1 LVFVLCFSAF
11 SFAFA
16 EDPDDSRNFTE
27 IVKAKGYPCETH
39 QVVTQ
44 DGYIL
49 TVFRIP
55 FGVKNTNTTNR
66 QPVYLQHGLLD
77 SSFTWILNEPYES
90 LSYILA
96 DAGFDVWMGNQR
108 GNIYGTQHVNLSIKS
123 EAFWRFSW
131 DQMAQYDFPA
141 LIDYVR
147 DTTGFDRIGYVGHS
161 EGTLVPFAALST
173 SPEWAEKLNVFVGLG
188 PLITVGHITNDFF
201 QFLADL
207 DVDEIFLLFGVKDFL
222 PTTALLEK
230 LLPHLCAP
238 LPLICEDVIE
248 LICGPHKGAF
258 NASRM
263 QVMAGHEPGGTSVQN
278 VAHFAQG
285 VRKNNF
291 AKYDYGTA
299 AKNRE
304 HYGTSTPP
312 PYNFTRFPTSDILP
326 VALFYGT
333 ADELADPTDVAF
345 LIGHLPSP
353 PIYERELNNYAH
365 LDYVWDITAYS
376 DFYPEIVT
384 LLQNAAASKSPKST
398 L

>member
-1 LVFVLCFSAF
+1 
-11 SFAFA
+11 
-16 EDPDDSRNFTE
+16 
-27 IVKAKGYPCETH
+27 
-39 QVVTQ
+39 VVTQ

-55 FGVKNTNTTNR
+55 YGVKSTNTTHR
-66 QPVYLQHGLLD
+66 PPVYLQHGLLD

-96 DAGFDVWMGNQR
+96 DAGYDVWMGNQR

-123 EAFWRFSW
+123 EAFWSFSW

-141 LIDYVR
+141 LINHVSQ
-147 DTTGFDRIGYVGHS
+147 TTGFEKISYIGHS
-161 EGTLVPFAALST
+161 EGTLVPFAALSA
-173 SPEWAEKLNVFVGLG
+173 SPQLAEKLNIFIGLG
-188 PLITVGHITNDFF
+188 PLITVGHITNEFF
-201 QFLADL
+201 RLLADF

-222 PTTALLEK
+222 PTNKLLES
-230 LLPHLCAP
+230 LLPHICEP

-248 LICGPHKGAF
+248 LLCGPHKGSF

-285 VRKNNF
+285 IRNDNF
-291 AKYDYGTA
+291 AKFDYGSA

-312 PYNFTRFPTSDILP
+312 SYDISQFPTSDILP

-345 LIGHLPSP
+345 LIGNLPSP
-353 PIYERELNNYAH
+353 PIYERELANYAH
-365 LDYVWDITAYS
+365 LDYVWDIDAYT
-376 DFYPEIVT
+376 DFYPEVLT
-384 LLQNAAASKSPKST
+384 LIQNAVSKSSATT